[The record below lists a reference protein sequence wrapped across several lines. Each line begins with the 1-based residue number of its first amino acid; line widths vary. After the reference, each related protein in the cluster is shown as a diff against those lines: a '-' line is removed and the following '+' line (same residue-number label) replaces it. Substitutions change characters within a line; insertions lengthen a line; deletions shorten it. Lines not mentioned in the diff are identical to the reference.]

1 MGLFRL
7 ARLWLDDYLDGD
19 DITLKV
25 IAKTFTLVTLFY
37 YIALGLYYV
46 LF

>member
-1 MGLFRL
+1 MDLFKL
-7 ARLWLDDYLDGD
+7 VQAWLDDYLDGD